1 MPIDYGE
8 FAEFAEKPTVGN
20 AAGAAAR
27 GFAPA
32 QAEGT
37 ADIALP
43 SQGPKSYW
51 TDPIPSVAGIL
62 GGAGGAALTAGN
74 PFGAIGGGSFGQ
86 GSGEAVRQRLNAW
99 MGYPVPASGEEA
111 MRQIRDEAVLG
122 GATEIGGQVIGGL
135 VAGPIGRRMMQG
147 AVRDPIAA
155 ETAMELRG
163 SVGKRFGRTGT
174 ALPRAKQQMAIAADD
189 LERLLSQAELAGA
202 KANPRDFERVLINRV
217 ARAQANR
224 AGQPG
229 ALRYWQNRLTAWR
242 EQYNLHP
249 TNPNATVV
257 QVRDPATGRIVKTLH
272 KQDIG
277 IRDLNTLKQEN
288 AALEAQFRDA
298 RKQTGGNKRTSLE
311 EQYAADLAAWARQQE
326 RALVPGQGGRGLEE
340 ANARYARYKRLHDV
354 VTDIENPAPGK
365 AQGRAPGLA
374 FMGTTIP
381 QLSAPTSSRAA
392 LALTSPMAGLIA
404 RVGTS
409 ATGRA
414 LRGPGSFYGVE
425 QPYAYPSPSGNLAP
439 GSTVNIPRRDK

>member
-8 FAEFAEKPTVGN
+8 FAEFATKPTVGS
-20 AAGAAAR
+20 AAGADAR

-32 QAEGT
+32 PAEGV

-51 TDPIPSVAGIL
+51 TDPIPSVMGVAG
-62 GGAGGAALTAGN
+62 GMGGAALTGGN
-74 PFGAIGGGSFGQ
+74 PFGAVAGASAAQ
-86 GSGEAVRQRLNAW
+86 GTGEVLRQRLNTW
-99 MGYPVPASGEEA
+99 MGYPVPASGEDA

-122 GATEIGGQVIGGL
+122 GATEIGGQAIGGL

-147 AVRDPIAA
+147 ALRDPIAA

-163 SVGKRFGRTGT
+163 SVGKRFGRQGT
-174 ALPRAKQQMAIAADD
+174 ALPRAKQQMDVAAND
-189 LERLLSQAELAGA
+189 LERLLSAAETAGA
-202 KANPRDFERVLINRV
+202 KANPRDFERVLMNRV
-217 ARAQANR
+217 ARAKVNS

-229 ALRYWQNRLTAWR
+229 ALRYWQGRLSAWR
-242 EQYNLHP
+242 QQYNLHP
-249 TNPNATVV
+249 TNPNANIV

-272 KQDIG
+272 RQDIG

-288 AALEAQFRDA
+288 ATLEAQFREA

-311 EQYAADLAAWARQQE
+311 EQYAADLAAWARQKE
-326 RALVPGQGGRGLEE
+326 RELVPGNGGRGLEE

-354 VTDIENPAPGK
+354 VSDIENPAPGK

-381 QLSAPTSSRAA
+381 QLSAPTSSRVG

-404 RVGTS
+404 RTGMA

-425 QPYAYPSPSGNLAP
+425 QPYAYPSPGGNLSP
-439 GSTVNIPRRDK
+439 GSPVNIPERRK